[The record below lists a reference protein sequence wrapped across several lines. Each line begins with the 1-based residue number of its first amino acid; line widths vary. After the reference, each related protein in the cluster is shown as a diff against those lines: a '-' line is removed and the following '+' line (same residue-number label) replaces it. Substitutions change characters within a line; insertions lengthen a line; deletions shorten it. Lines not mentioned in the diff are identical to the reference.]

1 MGKLNDKS
9 HDLSSLGSLI
19 VANSREA
26 VWIIDYKTFK
36 FKYISPSIVNFWGIT
51 HDMAIN
57 KNFEDIFTKK
67 SFKRFQD
74 LILKKADDFYRSRGE
89 GKKTKLLYEFEQ
101 INNRGEIIYIELQTV
116 FYYNPINDS
125 MDIIGNFIDI
135 SKRKKKELEKDE
147 LINKLQ
153 VYEKELSKVM
163 ETLSKQNEAL
173 KSIATTDELTGIF
186 NRHYFD
192 EIIPIVVERAERYH
206 EPLSVILFDIDHFKK
221 VNDTWG
227 HDVGDEVLMKVSAT
241 VRANLRKLDTFV
253 RWGGEEFIILLPQT
267 NLHGAQAVAEKL
279 RVTLEKTVHA
289 FVGRITSSFSVAERH
304 LGEPF
309 DHWFK
314 RLDEGLYQAKDN
326 GRNTVVTIDNSHFA
340 PLPFSKV
347 KWKSSWSTGNIILD
361 KQRRYII
368 ELANSL
374 IESAMIELFSS
385 DTEKKL
391 LSLIKH
397 LQYHFKYEESF
408 LKKIQY
414 PYYEEQEIY
423 HTDIIQKMQII
434 RDSYINEQIKV
445 SDMFEFFLEDI
456 LFNHFLRGDSMYFK
470 YIDKDID

>member
-1 MGKLNDKS
+1 M
-9 HDLSSLGSLI
+9 
-19 VANSREA
+19 
-26 VWIIDYKTFK
+26 F
-36 FKYISPSIVNFWGIT
+36 
-51 HDMAIN
+51 
-57 KNFEDIFTKK
+57 
-67 SFKRFQD
+67 
-74 LILKKADDFYRSRGE
+74 
-89 GKKTKLLYEFEQ
+89 
-101 INNRGEIIYIELQTV
+101 
-116 FYYNPINDS
+116 
-125 MDIIGNFIDI
+125 
-135 SKRKKKELEKDE
+135 
-147 LINKLQ
+147 
-153 VYEKELSKVM
+153 
-163 ETLSKQNEAL
+163 
-173 KSIATTDELTGIF
+173 
-186 NRHYFD
+186 
-192 EIIPIVVERAERYH
+192 
-206 EPLSVILFDIDHFKK
+206 
-221 VNDTWG
+221 
-227 HDVGDEVLMKVSAT
+227 VG
-241 VRANLRKLDTFV
+241 
-253 RWGGEEFIILLPQT
+253 GGEEFIILLPQT

-279 RVTLEKTVHA
+279 RATLEKTVHA

-391 LSLIKH
+391 FSLIKH

-456 LFNHFLRGDSMYFK
+456 IFNHFLRADSMYFK
-470 YIDKDID
+470 YIDKDIV